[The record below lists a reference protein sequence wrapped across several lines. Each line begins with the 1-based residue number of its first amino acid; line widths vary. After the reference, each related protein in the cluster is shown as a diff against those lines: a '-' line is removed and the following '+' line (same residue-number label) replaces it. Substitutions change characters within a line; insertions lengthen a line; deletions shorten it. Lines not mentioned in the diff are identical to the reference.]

1 MNKFWEK
8 NPIFIGGITTKNK
21 YNYMKNLY
29 SVWLADD
36 THFIMVA
43 SNVNEV
49 VKKTEGTIT
58 RIELVA
64 KGDEDDKNRF
74 VYF

>member
-1 MNKFWEK
+1 
-8 NPIFIGGITTKNK
+8 
-21 YNYMKNLY
+21 MKNLY

-64 KGDEDDKNRF
+64 KGDENNKNRF
-74 VYF
+74 LYF

>member
-1 MNKFWEK
+1 
-8 NPIFIGGITTKNK
+8 
-21 YNYMKNLY
+21 MKNLY
-29 SVWLADD
+29 SVILADN

-64 KGDEDDKNRF
+64 KGDENDKNRF
-74 VYF
+74 LYF